1 MYEMRPSPWQGS
13 NLGSL
18 HFMTSDA
25 MVRTTDTKNLKLNT
39 KNLNGL
45 SGLAKKVLAHLVE
58 EQ

>member
-1 MYEMRPSPWQGS
+1 MFICGVYEGNAYMLSFHSMQ
-13 NLGSL
+13 SL
-18 HFMTSDA
+18 DCDSSIKMHI
-25 MVRTTDTKNLKLNT
+25 NT